1 MSTSTA
7 IGMVSESLRNLLA
20 GEMRI
25 SPLPEVTV
33 LAPDESTGNRS
44 INLYLYKIIE
54 NPMLKNL
61 DWQVKP
67 GNPNRLVP
75 PPLSLTLFYLMTPY
89 SSNDSQTGNA
99 PAHGMLGDAMR
110 VFYENPV
117 VPEKYLSVGLKN
129 SREEIRVILNS
140 LDLDELGKVWAT
152 FSKAYRLSVL
162 YEVSVVQLDML
173 ADKEKNMANRVRTIG
188 VPLIRAPYRVPEMGD
203 MTPVMGSAG
212 TAVTFSGKNL
222 SGWTPYIIVSGHR
235 VTAISNLTDTGFTIM
250 LPTNL
255 IPGFQ
260 EIQVNI
266 GDKVRKTYLYEMK
279 NPVLTGITPT
289 SGPVGTVVTVN
300 GQALAGWYA
309 YLSISR
315 TTGADKTQL
324 LQGIP
329 VQNDTSFQVTIPT
342 DVLAIKPGAWQLNIE
357 LYKRYT
363 PDKWDFDKITEGAFP
378 FEVLK

>member
-20 GEMRI
+20 GEMKI
-25 SPLPEVTV
+25 TPLPGVTV
-33 LAPDESTGNRS
+33 LAPDESTGGQS
-44 INLYLYKIIE
+44 IINLYLYKIIE

-67 GNPNRLVP
+67 GSPNRLMP

-89 SSNDSQTGNA
+89 SNNDPQTGNS
-99 PAHGMLGDAMR
+99 PAHGLLGDAMR

-117 VPEKYLSVGLKN
+117 VPDKYLSTGLKN

-173 ADKEKNMANRVRTIG
+173 SAKEKNMANRVRTIG
-188 VPLIRAPYRVPEMGD
+188 VPTVRAPYFMPELDD
-203 MTPVMGSAG
+203 MTPIIGSAG
-212 TAVTFSGKNL
+212 STVTFSGKNL
-222 SGWTPYIIVSGHR
+222 SGWTPYVVVSGQP
-235 VTAISNLTDTGFTIM
+235 VTAISNLADTGFQIT

-255 IPGFQ
+255 MPGFQ

-266 GDKVRKTYLYEMK
+266 GDKVRKTYLFEMK
-279 NPVLTGITPT
+279 TPVISTMTPST
-289 SGPVGTVVTVN
+289 GPVGTVLTIT
-300 GQALAGWYA
+300 GQALSGWYA
-309 YLSISR
+309 YTSISR
-315 TTGADKTQL
+315 TNGADKTQM
-324 LQGIP
+324 LQGILL
-329 VQNDTSFQVTIPT
+329 QNDTTFQATIPISNVITTGSWQVTVEI
-342 DVLAIKPGAWQLNIE
+342 
-357 LYKRYT
+357 YKRVT
-363 PDKWDFDKITEGAFP
+363 PNKWDFDKVTDKVFP
-378 FEVLK
+378 FTVIK